1 MKFENMKKLRVIFIL
16 SFQVCLLVSTPGY
29 GSGKLA
35 HIKLPDSLSPGL
47 LHLLALADP
56 QQSEQFDSAQ
66 VAKFLEFIEIP
77 KNPDVLYHADK
88 ITDAPSAYYEF
99 DVHRSLEY
107 VVKYAFNP
115 DFPGFVTSPSSIR
128 LSHWQQVGD
137 HGQTLPRLWKEIDTL
152 DKPIVIRGIEVLENT
167 PDTFS
172 GAYYKY
178 DLDRTLVLF
187 RHGHRNV
194 LISISKQKDVSHVG
208 QKGYVLG
215 SDKDWDYFYSGKPGL
230 TISGLGWVRSYM
242 YDSFGISVFYE
253 LNPGAPMVR
262 YAVFKCI
269 RAGWSGINVVK
280 NFHIYEGLLRFS
292 NSYKE
297 IMESANL
304 PGADTLA
311 GFFERIRA
319 LDIDELR
326 DKLTLYPQILKS
338 RHSISP
344 PPGAKW
350 TPELFDNR
358 DYWANLSKLEMQ
370 SLIMLEYMKSALGK
384 TSKDEVAELLSQ

>member
-1 MKFENMKKLRVIFIL
+1 MGTTVK
-16 SFQVCLLVSTPGY
+16 S
-29 GSGKLA
+29 
-35 HIKLPDSLSPGL
+35 LP
-47 LHLLALADP
+47 
-56 QQSEQFDSAQ
+56 
-66 VAKFLEFIEIP
+66 K
-77 KNPDVLYHADK
+77 
-88 ITDAPSAYYEF
+88 
-99 DVHRSLEY
+99 
-107 VVKYAFNP
+107 
-115 DFPGFVTSPSSIR
+115 
-128 LSHWQQVGD
+128 
-137 HGQTLPRLWKEIDTL
+137 LWKEIAAL
-152 DKPIVIRGIEVLENT
+152 DKPVVIRGVEVLENT

-178 DLDRTLVLF
+178 DLHRTLVLF
-187 RHGHRNV
+187 RHGNRNV

-215 SDKDWDYFYSGKPGL
+215 SDKNWDYFYTGKPGL
-230 TISGLGWVRSYM
+230 TINGLGWVRSYM

-253 LNPGAPMVR
+253 LDPGAPMVR
-262 YAVFKCI
+262 YAVFKWI

-311 GFFERIRA
+311 GFFSRVRA

-326 DKLTLYPQILKS
+326 DKLTTYPRILKS

-344 PPGAKW
+344 PPGAGW

-358 DYWANLSKLEMQ
+358 DYWANLSKEEMQ

-384 TSKDEVAELLSQ
+384 TSKEEVAD